1 MVLQKEKIGLRH
13 FLERENKVRWKKH
26 SLSYFELNFVFYF
39 ILYFFYKV
47 IFIMAKI
54 VVFFLT
60 KTKFVNF

>member
-26 SLSYFELNFVFYF
+26 SLSSFELNFVFFF
-39 ILYFFYKV
+39 IFVFFFYKV

-54 VVFFLT
+54 VVFLFDQN
-60 KTKFVNF
+60 KIC